1 MEIFVPG
8 NYLIVNSTYSGQSVM
23 KDSKIVK
30 TIYDDELVRVINIVE
45 HIKESL
51 IRGQLDT
58 LDWISLKNMDNGH
71 IWAKPVNSNHVIFLL
86 FTYKNTIN

>member
-23 KDSKIVK
+23 KDSENVK
-30 TIYDDELVRVINIVE
+30 GYYNGELVRVINIVE
-45 HIKESL
+45 HIKECR

-71 IWAKPVNSNHVIFLL
+71 ICAKPVNSNHVIILL
-86 FTYKNTIN
+86 CLHIKIL

>member
-1 MEIFVPG
+1 MDSQ
-8 NYLIVNSTYSGQSVM
+8 NTGQSVM

-30 TIYDDELVRVINIVE
+30 VVYDGELVRVINIVE
-45 HIKESL
+45 HIKECL

-71 IWAKPVNSNHVIFLL
+71 ICAKPVNSNHVIILL
-86 FTYKNTIN
+86 CLHIKIL

>member
-1 MEIFVPG
+1 MDWQ
-8 NYLIVNSTYSGQSVM
+8 NTGQSVM

-30 TIYDDELVRVINIVE
+30 GVFGGELVRVINIVE
-45 HIKESL
+45 HIKECR

-71 IWAKPVNSNHVIFLL
+71 ICAKPVNSNHVIILL
-86 FTYKNTIN
+86 CLHIKIL